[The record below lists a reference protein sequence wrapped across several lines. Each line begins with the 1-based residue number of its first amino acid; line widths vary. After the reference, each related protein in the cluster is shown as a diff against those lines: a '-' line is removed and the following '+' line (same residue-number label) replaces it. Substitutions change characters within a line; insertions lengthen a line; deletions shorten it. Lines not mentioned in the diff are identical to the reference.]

1 MKASIRV
8 FLFSGILLTLNGMVL
23 TPVQATAFESGVD
36 AYYAGNYEDALR
48 HFRMAATR
56 GHVRVGAQHNLGV
69 MYDNGV
75 GVPEDDATAVTWFR
89 RAAEGGY
96 IKSQSNLGLMYA
108 NGEGVPRDD
117 VKAYLWFDVAG
128 RRGNPVAARN
138 RDTLARSMKP
148 EQVET
153 AQALASQCM
162 KRRFRNCDR

>member
-1 MKASIRV
+1 
-8 FLFSGILLTLNGMVL
+8 MVL
-23 TPVQATAFESGVD
+23 APVHATSFESGVD
-36 AYYAGNYEDALR
+36 AYYSGNYQDALR
-48 HFRMAATR
+48 HFRIAASR
-56 GHVRVGAQHNLGV
+56 GYVRVGAQHNLGV

-75 GVPEDDATAVTWFR
+75 GVPEDDATAVAWFR
-89 RAAEGGY
+89 RAAEKGY

-138 RDTLARSMKP
+138 RDTLARSMTP
-148 EQVET
+148 VEVET